1 MLTTMLMLC
10 RKSQHRTQNE
20 WHQRHLR
27 VLLLLAALILAS
39 TVWFSGSE
47 ASSDSLW
54 EESYV
59 SASDL
64 AAVYG
69 TEQDAIGLVAA
80 NELLLDMT
88 NEARHNAGLP
98 TLAWDELA
106 ASAAQQHAGE
116 MVREH
121 YPGHYNLAGQKCEMR
136 FNLVGGTAHVSEN
149 YAYYEV
155 AHAIHLTPQL
165 IERMMQHWLDSPSHS
180 ARIFSDE
187 HTGMGCG
194 VTLVHDTG
202 ITYVAGVVEFVN
214 DYGDHQRLPA
224 RATAGDMLLVTGV
237 IAPELACFAYVGIG
251 IEPLPT
257 ERDPVYQRENTGNYS
272 PPEVLLA
279 LAPCGK
285 PGVRQPPPVIQRRY
299 VVEYDDATGEYAV
312 QLTLLP
318 GCLQGAYYITT
329 WAEPLPV
336 VGEFGNAHAICAMT
350 QVVLVE

>member
-1 MLTTMLMLC
+1 MLLSALFTL
-10 RKSQHRTQNE
+10 TQ
-20 WHQRHLR
+20 
-27 VLLLLAALILAS
+27 AAWCAAAGSSAS
-39 TVWFSGSE
+39 G
-47 ASSDSLW
+47 LW
-54 EESYV
+54 EESCV

-64 AAVYG
+64 AAVNG
-69 TEQDAIGLVAA
+69 TEPDAIGLTAA

-88 NEARHNAGLP
+88 NEARHNVGLS

-116 MVREH
+116 MAREH
-121 YPGHYNLAGQKCEMR
+121 YPGHYNLAGLKCEMR
-136 FNLVGGTAHVSEN
+136 FNLVGGTDHVSEN

-194 VTLVHDTG
+194 FSLAYDAGVTYAV
-202 ITYVAGVVEFVN
+202 GVVEFVN
-214 DYGDHQRLPA
+214 DYGGHQRLPDH
-224 RATAGDMLLVTGV
+224 ATAGDTILVSGV
-237 IAPELACFAYVGIG
+237 IAPELARFVYVGIG
-251 IEPLPT
+251 IEPLPAK
-257 ERDPVYQRENTGNYS
+257 RDPVYQRENTGNYS
-272 PPEVLLA
+272 SPAVLLA

-285 PGVRQPPPVIQRRY
+285 PGVRQPPPVTQRRY
-299 VVEYDDATGEYAV
+299 VVEYDDETGEYAV

-329 WAEPLPV
+329 WVEPLPV
-336 VGEFGNAHAICAMT
+336 VGEFSNAHAICAMT
-350 QVVLVE
+350 QIVLVEGYR

>member
-1 MLTTMLMLC
+1 MLTLY
-10 RKSQHRTQNE
+10 RKIHDRIQNG
-20 WHQRHLR
+20 WHQQHLR
-27 VLLLLAALILAS
+27 LLLLAFLMLAS
-39 TVWFSGSE
+39 VVWVAGSE

-69 TEQDAIGLVAA
+69 TEQDAIGLAAA

-88 NEARHNAGLP
+88 NDARCNAGLA

-106 ASAAQQHAGE
+106 ASAAQQHAEE
-116 MVREH
+116 MAREH
-121 YPGHYNLAGQKCEMR
+121 YPGHYNLAGFKCEMR
-136 FNLVGGTAHVSEN
+136 FNLLGGTDHVSEN

-155 AHAIHLTPQL
+155 AHTIHLTPQL

-187 HTGMGCG
+187 HTGLGCG
-194 VTLVHDTG
+194 IAQVYDAGVT
-202 ITYVAGVVEFVN
+202 YAAGVVEFVN
-214 DYGDHQRLPA
+214 DYGNHQRLPDHA
-224 RATAGDMLLVTGV
+224 AAGDTITVTGV
-237 IAPELACFAYVGIG
+237 IAPELARFAYVGIG

-257 ERDPVYQRENTGNYS
+257 KRDPTYQRENTGNYRT
-272 PPEVLLA
+272 PAVLLA
-279 LAPCGK
+279 LAPCGS
-285 PGVRQPPPVIQRRY
+285 PGQRHPPLAIQRRY
-299 VVEYDDATGEYAV
+299 VVEYDNTTGEYAV
-312 QLTLLP
+312 EVTLLP

-329 WAEPLPV
+329 WAEPLLAAD
-336 VGEFGNAHAICAMT
+336 EFRTERAVCTMT